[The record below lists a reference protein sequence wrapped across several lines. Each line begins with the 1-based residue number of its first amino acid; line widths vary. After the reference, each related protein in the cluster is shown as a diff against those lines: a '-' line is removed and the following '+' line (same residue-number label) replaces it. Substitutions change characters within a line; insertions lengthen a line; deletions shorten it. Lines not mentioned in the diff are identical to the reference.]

1 MMPSPWT
8 AQMSLDDS
16 REMVRRLGVQYDEIP
31 IAAAMEQFAVLLAP
45 TFAGLGPNRPGI
57 PRTRTCRRAS
67 AACC

>member
-16 REMVRRLGVQYDEIP
+16 REMVKRLGVQYDEIAIGP
-31 IAAAMEQFAVLLAP
+31 LMEQFAVSLAP
-45 TFAGLGPNRPGI
+45 TFAGSGRNPPGT
-57 PRTRTCRRAS
+57 PPKKTCRRAS